1 MKKRIKKINIIFC
14 IFCIFF
20 VSCADENIT
29 KESVVEV
36 FFTPTAI
43 ASSKVQL
50 IPSPSPKTIPKKES
64 SPILEKS
71 KIKAESST
79 LYNSKKTYF
88 IATDND
94 KEIFKYSE
102 KHNNKLGLS
111 IKIPIEWDEK
121 KISNGF
127 LLKHNHADFRIK
139 HFENKNQSLLDFS
152 QKYLGEID
160 QYVEKKRK
168 LKSELIISEGNIG
181 RAYYRFIFLI
191 NGINDFTI
199 MTFSANPDFLD
210 DYISVFDKIQNS
222 ISITH
227 FDITKPEP
235 TIFPTPTVT
244 IFPTPTPTI
253 FPTPTVTIFPTPTPT
268 ILPKKEYLYVD
279 GDKIPSKTLAGTNIC
294 NERYVKSNFCIE
306 ILIYEGVSFEQEK
319 IVLDGLDILTS
330 KYFPNP
336 SKLNVSWP
344 MFGPSGGNL
353 NYIGVILWNSKYSS
367 REDIANDFCKFR
379 TLTSGGPN
387 IKTNPEECI
396 DKHLQILGNN
406 SAGDGLQKSPQVQ
419 DNGYFILLGDSVLQ
433 EPIQPSNSPPG
444 AKFNDPRKVV
454 AHEYFHSYQTS
465 HAVRMRGGSDGASFE
480 EVTNIGPVWLVEG
493 GAEYAAIKA
502 ASVEGW
508 MDWESQMRQR
518 IENSKKILEQYPNF
532 SIDDNST
539 RAQKAQNEAISQSL
553 GHTLTYIIS
562 PWAISYAIS
571 LSSHDSVM
579 IDYWEDLEEFGYEES
594 FRKNIGI
601 SLEEFYLRFRNFKTK
616 STDDQM
622 EIIIQQQ

>member
-50 IPSPSPKTIPKKES
+50 IPSPSPTTIPKKKS

-79 LYNSKKTYF
+79 PYNSKKTYF

-294 NERYVKSNFCIE
+294 NERYIKSNFCIE

>member
-50 IPSPSPKTIPKKES
+50 IPSPSPTTIPKKKS

-79 LYNSKKTYF
+79 PYNSKKTYF

-294 NERYVKSNFCIE
+294 NERYIKSNFCIE

-601 SLEEFYLRFRNFKTK
+601 SLEEFYFRFRNFKTK

>member
-50 IPSPSPKTIPKKES
+50 IPSPSPTTIPKKKS

-79 LYNSKKTYF
+79 PYNSKKTYF

-253 FPTPTVTIFPTPTPT
+253 
-268 ILPKKEYLYVD
+268 LPKKEYLYVD

-294 NERYVKSNFCIE
+294 NERYIKSNFCIE

-601 SLEEFYLRFRNFKTK
+601 SLEEFYFRFRNFKTK

>member
-79 LYNSKKTYF
+79 TYNSKKSYF

-244 IFPTPTPTI
+244 IL
-253 FPTPTVTIFPTPTPT
+253 PTPTPT

-294 NERYVKSNFCIE
+294 NERYIKSNFCIE

-336 SKLNVSWP
+336 SKLNVPWP

-502 ASVEGW
+502 ASAEGW